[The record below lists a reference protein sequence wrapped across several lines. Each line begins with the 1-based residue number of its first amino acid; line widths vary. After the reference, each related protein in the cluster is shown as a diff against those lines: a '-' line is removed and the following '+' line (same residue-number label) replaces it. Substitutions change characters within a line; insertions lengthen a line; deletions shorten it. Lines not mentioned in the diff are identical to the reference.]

1 MAGMVM
7 GGISQTFT
15 AEKLANVALDNTITM
30 GCVPTVQHQDLTV
43 LQLELTHVLN
53 VAHARTHNS
62 DQDVGA
68 AVQVLVQAAED
79 VVEGRCLQAA
89 REIAYLIITAVH
101 SVIVERIQWVVTQ
114 EDAPH
119 VKWGNIQGPKEL
131 QSAVNV

>member
-1 MAGMVM
+1 
-7 GGISQTFT
+7 
-15 AEKLANVALDNTITM
+15 VALDNTITM

-89 REIAYLIITAVH
+89 REIAYLIITAVQ
-101 SVIVERIQWVVTQ
+101 SVAVELIQQVVTQ
-114 EDAPH
+114 EDALDVVLGHIVEILLPLALH
-119 VKWGNIQGPKEL
+119 VALAQTHSSDQDAEIVQVL
-131 QSAVNV
+131 V